1 MIELDRNDKDQHIR
15 QQWFKDHKATLSQ
28 HGDLQ
33 VLDWKRP
40 GTITYYCRYVFDGNK
55 MYISGDIGEA
65 VFWLTWKAD
74 VHSFDDIHVGYF
86 EEKLAAYS
94 RERRDFNS
102 DKAVRRLRE
111 WINDLKENEKAY
123 DHDDMRE
130 LFERARD
137 CSSKDEWAHIVNDNG
152 WISGIDCDYWEWMYS
167 IGDEIPWRIH
177 GYLVGLKMAS
187 EQLKSKTVVA

>member
-1 MIELDRNDKDQHIR
+1 MDRNDKEKHIR
-15 QQWFKDHKATLSQ
+15 NSWFKEHRAKLTQ

-55 MYISGDIGEA
+55 IYISGDIGEA

-74 VHSFDDIHVGYF
+74 IHSFNDIHIGYF

-94 RERRDFNS
+94 DSRRDFDSN
-102 DKAVRRLRE
+102 KAVRCLRE
-111 WINDLKENEKAY
+111 WLNNLKETEKKY
-123 DHDDMRE
+123 DHDEMRD
-130 LFERARD
+130 LFEAARS
-137 CSSKDEWAHIVNDNG
+137 CTSTDEWAHIINSNE
-152 WISGIDCDYWEWMYS
+152 WISDLDNDYWEWMYK
-167 IGDEIPWRIH
+167 IGNEIPWRIH

-187 EQLKSKTVVA
+187 EQLKADSTR